1 MINLARIDAHE
12 RGHVLGAA
20 MVQAK
25 ARAVDVGGMADQL
38 IAMDNDLPVNKRDW
52 IHLSEAA
59 MVLVQ
64 VIDRIHAKIVSSLRA
79 DSKAS
84 PGMDLPEEST

>member
-20 MVQAK
+20 MVQA
-25 ARAVDVGGMADQL
+25 
-38 IAMDNDLPVNKRDW
+38 DNDLPVNKRDW